1 MPLPKPRKGEKKDA
15 FISRCMSN
23 EEAKREFPQQQRLA
37 VCHTQWRRKNKSIDE
52 RLDELKEGP

>member
-1 MPLPKPRKGEKKDA
+1 MPLPKPRKNEKKDD

-23 EEAKREFPQQQRLA
+23 AESKKDFPDTDQRLA

-52 RLDELKEGP
+52 RLDDLKES

>member
-1 MPLPKPRKGEKKDA
+1 MPLPTPRKNEKKND
-15 FISRCMSN
+15 FISRCMS
-23 EEAKREFPQQQRLA
+23 EAKGEFPNRNQRVA